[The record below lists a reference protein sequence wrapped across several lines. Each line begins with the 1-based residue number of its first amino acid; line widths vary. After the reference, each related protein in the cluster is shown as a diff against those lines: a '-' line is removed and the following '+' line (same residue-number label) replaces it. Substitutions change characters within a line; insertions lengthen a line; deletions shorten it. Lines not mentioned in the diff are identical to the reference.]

1 MSLQPSLT
9 LALAAHWH
17 WGQTRLLLFTEQF
30 KHRKTV
36 IFFSHTAKK
45 CFAKCW
51 FSKKKFENVMS
62 YELHFSV
69 FVWDRLIFQS
79 ISCSYHF
86 KNLQAEAEMFLFDVG
101 LQDLLY
107 HIFCFIRDRIFSC
120 SFVTCR
126 TFCWNEQR
134 LPWRCLDCSVLCSK
148 TYPCPWCLY
157 TSTDY
162 PHCVHKWGHAV

>member
-30 KHRKTV
+30 KRRKTV

-101 LQDLLY
+101 LHKGPNLFLQFCYVQNVLLKWAKT
-107 HIFCFIRDRIFSC
+107 SLTL
-120 SFVTCR
+120 SGLQR
-126 TFCWNEQR
+126 TLLKNLSMSLVPLHVYR
-134 LPWRCLDCSVLCSK
+134 LPTLCAQMGTCSLVGL
-148 TYPCPWCLY
+148 
-157 TSTDY
+157 
-162 PHCVHKWGHAV
+162 G